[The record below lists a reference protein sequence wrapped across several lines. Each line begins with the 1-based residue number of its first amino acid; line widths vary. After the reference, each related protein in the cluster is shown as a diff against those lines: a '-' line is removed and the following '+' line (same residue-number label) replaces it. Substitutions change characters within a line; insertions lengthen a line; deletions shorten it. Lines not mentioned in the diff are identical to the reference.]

1 MARHSRFLAAVLFAL
16 MASACASASHQLNW
30 PPFAELSGGPASNR
44 ALACSQQCPEVT
56 PFAPSFALDAP
67 VEVVAAALGRLHPT
81 MERRVES
88 GGVHA
93 RFVAVTPTLRFRD
106 DVDVLILP
114 AMDGGSTMAVYSR
127 SRVGL
132 LDLGANRARVMRLQ
146 SDLKRELSLVNTRS

>member
-1 MARHSRFLAAVLFAL
+1 
-16 MASACASASHQLNW
+16 MASACASTPRQLNW
-30 PPFAELSGGPASNR
+30 TPFAELSGGPASNR

-56 PFAPSFALDAP
+56 PIAQSFALDAP
-67 VEVVAAALGRLHPT
+67 VEVVAAALARLHPT
-81 MERRVES
+81 LERRAES

-114 AMDGGSTMAVYSR
+114 TMDGGSTMAVYSR

-132 LDLGANRARVMRLQ
+132 WDLGANRARVISLQ
-146 SDLKRELSLVNTRS
+146 SDLQHELSLVNAGS